1 MPTRK
6 QPGNATG
13 TSARAPA
20 LLASMSNP
28 MVDDSPLTG
37 AGAGLSLEE
46 AAVRFAKKKATEE
59 ASKKKAEEELA
70 ARRVRTR

>member
-1 MPTRK
+1 
-6 QPGNATG
+6 
-13 TSARAPA
+13 
-20 LLASMSNP
+20 